1 MTTAARPDTPH
12 ASPALDPA
20 RVKGDF
26 PILSREVGGKPLVY
40 LDSAATSQKPACV
53 IDAVRDY
60 YERHNSNVHRGVH
73 RLSVEATDLFE
84 EARGKAAAFVGAA
97 DPREMIHVRG
107 TTEAINLVAQSY
119 ARPRLVPGDEVLVT
133 GMEHHSNI
141 VPWQLVCQQTGATLR
156 VVDIDDDGALVMED
170 LDRKLNDRTRIVA
183 AVHVSNALGTVNPV
197 AEIAK
202 RARAAGAVT
211 VVDGAQAA
219 GREPIHVQTIGCDFY
234 AFSGHKVF
242 GPTGIGY
249 LWGRTELLE
258 EMPPWMGGGDMITS
272 VTFEGSTW
280 ARIPAKFEA
289 GTPNVAGAVGLGAA
303 LDYVD
308 TLGLGAIAAHEQ
320 DLLQYGTKRLRE
332 VEGLRLI
339 GTAAGKVGILS
350 FVLQGIHPHDI
361 GTVLDREGIAIRT
374 GHHCAQPVMKRYGV
388 PATVRASL
396 AAYNSRSDLDA
407 LADGLAR
414 VRTMFS

>member
-1 MTTAARPDTPH
+1 
-12 ASPALDPA
+12 
-20 RVKGDF
+20 
-26 PILSREVGGKPLVY
+26 E
-40 LDSAATSQKPACV
+40 
-53 IDAVRDY
+53 
-60 YERHNSNVHRGVH
+60 
-73 RLSVEATDLFE
+73 
-84 EARGKAAAFVGAA
+84 
-97 DPREMIHVRG
+97 
-107 TTEAINLVAQSY
+107 
-119 ARPRLVPGDEVLVT
+119 
-133 GMEHHSNI
+133 
-141 VPWQLVCQQTGATLR
+141 
-156 VVDIDDDGALVMED
+156 
-170 LDRKLNDRTRIVA
+170 RKLTDRTRIVA
-183 AVHVSNALGTVNPV
+183 VGHVSNALGTVNPV
-197 AEIAK
+197 AEIVRLAH
-202 RARAAGAVT
+202 AAGAVV

-219 GREPIHVQTIGCDFY
+219 GRAPIHVQTIGCDFY

-242 GPTGIGY
+242 GPTGTGY
-249 LWGRTELLE
+249 LWGRSELLE

-308 TLGLGAIAAHEQ
+308 TLGGDAIAAHEE
-320 DLLQYGTKRLRE
+320 DLLDYGTQRLRE
-332 VEGLRLI
+332 IEGLRLI
-339 GTAAGKVGILS
+339 GTAPGKIGILS

-374 GHHCAQPVMKRYGV
+374 GHHCAQPVMKRFGV

-407 LADGLAR
+407 LADGLAK